1 MASGGSPF
9 GSAEDRGSTLVAR
22 ATKGENAG
30 VNQQS
35 HRPTNSSD
43 RFRELNRRLR
53 IAFIAGAEEQS
64 QREVGRGLTE
74 QELERVLR
82 RYPGDLPKR

>member
-1 MASGGSPF
+1 VKQKPS
-9 GSAEDRGSTLVAR
+9 
-22 ATKGENAG
+22 
-30 VNQQS
+30 Q
-35 HRPTNSSD
+35 PTDSSD

-53 IAFIAGAEEQS
+53 VAFIAGAEEQS
-64 QREVGRGLTE
+64 QREAGRGLTE

>member
-1 MASGGSPF
+1 M
-9 GSAEDRGSTLVAR
+9 
-22 ATKGENAG
+22 
-30 VNQQS
+30 NQKPSQLTDS
-35 HRPTNSSD
+35 CN

-53 IAFIAGAEEQS
+53 VAFIAVAEEQS
-64 QREVGRGLTE
+64 QREAGRGLTE

>member
-1 MASGGSPF
+1 MDGGSPF
-9 GSAEDRGSTLVAR
+9 GSADERTR
-22 ATKGENAG
+22 AAVSPATDENVG
-30 VNQQS
+30 VNQKPSQ
-35 HRPTNSSD
+35 PTGGSN

-53 IAFIAGAEEQS
+53 VAFIAGAEEQS
-64 QREVGRGLTE
+64 QREAGRGLTE

>member
-1 MASGGSPF
+1 VDQDPS
-9 GSAEDRGSTLVAR
+9 
-22 ATKGENAG
+22 
-30 VNQQS
+30 Q
-35 HRPTNSSD
+35 PTDSSD

-53 IAFIAGAEEQS
+53 VAFIAGAEEQS
-64 QREVGRGLTE
+64 QREAGRGLTE

>member
-1 MASGGSPF
+1 M
-9 GSAEDRGSTLVAR
+9 
-22 ATKGENAG
+22 
-30 VNQQS
+30 NQKPRQ
-35 HRPTNSSD
+35 PTDSSN

-53 IAFIAGAEEQS
+53 VAFIAGAEEQS
-64 QREVGRGLTE
+64 QREAGRGLTE

>member
-1 MASGGSPF
+1 MNQPQRQPT
-9 GSAEDRGSTLVAR
+9 GSASRRSA
-22 ATKGENAG
+22 
-30 VNQQS
+30 
-35 HRPTNSSD
+35 
-43 RFRELNRRLR
+43 LNRRLR

-64 QREVGRGLTE
+64 QREAGRGLTE